1 MRRQHSH
8 QYYHSKKEAMQT
20 QEKTLKK
27 QHKTLVSQQVVIDL
41 MPHLVTWQ
49 YKMFRVN
56 NALRPHFDTWRD
68 NVDASDGHFGHL
80 DTSDANKK
88 NG

>member
-1 MRRQHSH
+1 
-8 QYYHSKKEAMQT
+8 
-20 QEKTLKK
+20 
-27 QHKTLVSQQVVIDL
+27 VIDL

>member
-1 MRRQHSH
+1 MPYKDPDMRRQHSH
-8 QYYHSKKEAMQT
+8 QYYHSKKETMQT

-41 MPHLVTWQ
+41 MPYLVTWQ

-68 NVDASDGHFGHL
+68 DAATAADL
-80 DTSDANKK
+80 TLQN
-88 NG
+88 